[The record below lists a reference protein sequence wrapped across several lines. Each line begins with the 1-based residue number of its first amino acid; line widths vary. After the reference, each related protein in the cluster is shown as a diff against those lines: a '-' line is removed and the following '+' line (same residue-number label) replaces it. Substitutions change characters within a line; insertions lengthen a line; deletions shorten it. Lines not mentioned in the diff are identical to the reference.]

1 MLRSVLRVALAYINL
16 GFSIIPIRPDG
27 SKASAVAWGEYQNRL
42 PTEQEVINWFDNDK
56 GYGIAI
62 LGGVISGY
70 LEIFDCDDAQL
81 FEPWREAVEALYP
94 GLIGKLIIILTPS
107 GGFHV
112 YYRCNEIDSNLKL
125 ARKLVEVP
133 EGTENSKLIGGKWF
147 LIKTTLETRGEGG
160 YVLAPGS
167 PGACHS
173 TGRCYSVLSG
183 SLSNIPTI
191 TPQERAA
198 MHDAA
203 RSLNQYIE
211 PEHVYRPSSRLFS
224 DQRNRPGDDYNSKGD
239 WHSLLTSH
247 GWRFVFRRGEVSYW
261 RRPGKPAPGISATTN
276 YKGSN
281 LLYVFSTN
289 AHPFEG
295 MASYSLFAA
304 FAMLE
309 FDGDFH
315 SATKALAEQG
325 YGSQRRRKAI
335 VPPVLKPISKPQ
347 NTIILEPPKRPTD
360 TIQLPTPTRP
370 TATVI
375 LTMEVAR

>member
-1 MLRSVLRVALAYINL
+1 MLRSVLRVALAYL
-16 GFSIIPIRPDG
+16 SFGLSIVPIRPDG

-42 PTEQEVINWFDNDK
+42 ATEQEVIKWLDNDK

-62 LGGVISGY
+62 IGGAVSGY

-81 FEPWREAVEALYP
+81 FEPWCKAVEALCP
-94 GLIGKLIIILTPS
+94 GLLIKLIIILTPS

-112 YYRCNEIDSNLKL
+112 YYRCHEIEGNLKL
-125 ARKLVEVP
+125 ARKAVEVP
-133 EGTENSKLIGGKWF
+133 EGTENAKLIDGKCF

-173 TGRCYSVLSG
+173 TGRCYSVLFG
-183 SLSNIPTI
+183 SLSNILTI
-191 TPQERAA
+191 TPQERAV

-211 PEHVYRPSSRLFS
+211 PERVYKPSSRLSS
-224 DQRNRPGDDYNSKGD
+224 DQCNRPGDDYNSKGD
-239 WHSLLTSH
+239 WYSLLTSH
-247 GWRFVFRRGEVSYW
+247 GWTFVFRRGEVSYW

-281 LLYVFSTN
+281 LLYVFSSN
-289 AHPFEG
+289 AHPFEE
-295 MASYSLFAA
+295 MAGYSLFAA

-315 SATKALAEQG
+315 AATKALAGQG
-325 YGSQRRRKAI
+325 YGNQRKRKAI
-335 VPPVLKPISKPQ
+335 APPALKPISKPQ
-347 NTIILEPPKRPTD
+347 KTIILEPPKRPTD

-370 TATVI
+370 AATII
-375 LTMEVAR
+375 LTTEVAR